1 MVLSVIFLPGVL
13 ASFQG
18 LAIVIFLPFQGRAPL
33 SLLSLLVLFVYVFFL
48 GGPLGEELG
57 WRGFALP
64 RLQRRYG
71 PLVGSLILGPIWAF
85 WHLPIFWIPELS
97 AHHPQHRYV
106 CHCGYRLHPRH
117 DVGL

>member
-13 ASFQG
+13 ASFKG
-18 LAIVIFLPFQGRAPL
+18 LASVAPL
-33 SLLSLLVLFVYVFFL
+33 PTLGLFVYIFFL
-48 GGPLGEELG
+48 GGPLGEEPG